1 MAFGLNHVLQNQI
14 KLIEQI
20 LTNTTYGTHGKVR
33 KAHLSDV
40 RRIKQNLNGTLRD
53 IASLLAMTLKTYQS
67 GTSNVHLADFSMM
80 TEWVG
85 RITMYWAH
93 VFHFEHSL
101 QIARMVYEWKR
112 QQKTKQRAPIGI
124 VVSDVY
130 LTADLLHNIG
140 YSETD
145 IKMFTVAPHPGDGG
159 HYAVSEL
166 PSTPVFIPINH
177 TQNASEPVMH
187 STIKMLVSHAGFN
200 NRDTPE
206 TIAKQVSILNNPE
219 YDLVI
224 VENEKALTVAKIQNR
239 YCISDST
246 IQQMFETLYGLVVS
260 FI

>member
-1 MAFGLNHVLQNQI
+1 MA
-14 KLIEQI
+14 
-20 LTNTTYGTHGKVR
+20 
-33 KAHLSDV
+33 
-40 RRIKQNLNGTLRD
+40 
-53 IASLLAMTLKTYQS
+53 
-67 GTSNVHLADFSMM
+67 
-80 TEWVG
+80 EWIDS
-85 RITMYWAH
+85 ITMYWAH

-224 VENEKALTVAKIQNR
+224 VENEKALTVAKIQQNR

-260 FI
+260 FIHALHTTQRKDISTLTVLAFDTLSRVINALATNNTLYYQIMKQLKSQSMVHPQFPRMVLTYYLSV